1 VTATTTFTGQGGLSF
16 ATQTVGS
23 VSAAV
28 SFCIALYDVPP
39 SNGDAGSLANILSWP
54 PVYLGASAYSPP
66 GNWPTSTTQTAFNF
80 NFRGSQGIVSIAAG
94 HRLGV
99 RIWIND
105 SVSAAIAVLYDH
117 PTYPAQLE
125 LNTQ

>member
-1 VTATTTFTGQGGLSF
+1 M

-23 VSAAV
+23 VSASV
-28 SFCIALYDVPP
+28 LFCIALYDVPP
-39 SNGDAGSLANILSWP
+39 SGGVAGSLANLLSWP
-54 PVYLGASAYSPP
+54 PVYLGAAAYSPP
-66 GNWPTSTTQTAFNF
+66 GGWPTDTTQTAFSF
-80 NFRGSQGIVSIAAG
+80 NFRGSQGVVSIAPG

-99 RIWIND
+99 RIWIKD
-105 SVSAAIAVLYDH
+105 SVGAAIAVLYDH